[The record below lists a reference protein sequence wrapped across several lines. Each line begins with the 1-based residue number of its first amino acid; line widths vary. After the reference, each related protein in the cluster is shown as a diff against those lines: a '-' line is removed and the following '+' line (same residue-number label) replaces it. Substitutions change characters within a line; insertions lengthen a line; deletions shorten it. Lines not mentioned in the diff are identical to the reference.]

1 VTAPGVRTGAAPA
14 PAGGGTGGG
23 AGEPAGEA
31 AAWERRLAAA
41 GALLRGHFLLSSGRH
56 SPAYVQ
62 CARLLED
69 PRQARAAGEALA
81 AKLAR
86 HQPQSVLS
94 PALGALLIGHET
106 AAALGV
112 PFRFAERAGPA
123 LALRRGFALA
133 PGERVAVVED
143 AVTTGRSTLETIE
156 LARAAGAEVV
166 AIGAIIDRSGGAG
179 PFGATPFESLL
190 ALDLPT
196 WAAADCPLCRDPA
209 AGPAVKPGSRPG
221 G

>member
-1 VTAPGVRTGAAPA
+1 VKAA
-14 PAGGGTGGG
+14 G
-23 AGEPAGEA
+23 
-31 AAWERRLAAA
+31 WEERLAAA

-62 CARLLED
+62 SARLLEN
-69 PRQARAAGEALA
+69 PREARAAGEALA

-86 HQPQSVLS
+86 HRPDSVLS

-112 PFRFAERAGPA
+112 PFRFAERAGA
-123 LALRRGFALA
+123 ELALRRGFTLRS
-133 PGERVAVVED
+133 GERVAVVED

-166 AIGAIIDRSGGAG
+166 AIGAIVDRSGGGG
-179 PFGATPFESLL
+179 PFGAIPFESLL
-190 ALDLPT
+190 ELGLPT
-196 WAAADCPLCRDPA
+196 WTAADCPLCRDPA
-209 AGPAVKPGSRPG
+209 GGPAVKPGSRPG